1 MFRRDSK
8 KMDLGGAQDNHNNRK
23 DQAYAQ
29 LGLGTFGCCR
39 AFRESFRCLASVNMA
54 SVMSGIVRYRVSRMS
69 SGNAHTTVEPCIRAM
84 PVWSHSFSH
93 FLIGVVF
100 RF

>member
-1 MFRRDSK
+1 MPASWFRVFVRACPSRSRCRACVPRAGVVLADVVVVVVALERMFRRDSK

-39 AFRESFRCLASVNMA
+39 AFRESLRCLASVNMA
-54 SVMSGIVRYRVSRMS
+54 FG
-69 SGNAHTTVEPCIRAM
+69 
-84 PVWSHSFSH
+84 WSP
-93 FLIGVVF
+93 
-100 RF
+100 